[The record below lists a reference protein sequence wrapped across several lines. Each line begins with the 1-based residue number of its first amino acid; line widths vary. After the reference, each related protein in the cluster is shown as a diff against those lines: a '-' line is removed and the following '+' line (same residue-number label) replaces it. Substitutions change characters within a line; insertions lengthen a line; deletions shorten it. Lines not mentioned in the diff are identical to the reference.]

1 MSSVIGAGTL
11 ADETKRHSRSLD
23 LHSKERIA
31 VIRHLHQRSASE
43 SDGLDLFMAAAATT
57 EEPTVKQ
64 QQTSS
69 SVFSIYKKFGSFH
82 TQNNNSNN
90 KPPSV
95 DFINK
100 RSKSRSSIG
109 FAFANLRQPS
119 FTTRKSSNR
128 YSSCVPMTS
137 NSGKEA

>member
-11 ADETKRHSRSLD
+11 TDETKRHSRSLD
-23 LHSKERIA
+23 LQPKERVA

-43 SDGLDLFMAAAATT
+43 SDGLDLFMAAA
-57 EEPTVKQ
+57 EPTVKQ
-64 QQTSS
+64 QQPSS
-69 SVFSIYKKFGSFH
+69 NVFSIYKKLGSFN
-82 TQNNNSNN
+82 TPNSNNN

-95 DFINK
+95 EFMNK

-109 FAFANLRQPS
+109 SAFANLRQPS
-119 FTTRKSSNR
+119 FGTRKSSKR

-137 NSGKEA
+137 GSGKSI